1 MSATLFSV
9 GKDLENVSLGPSLA
23 GLVVKL
29 LLKKEFLLST
39 KMATCHP
46 THMSMAIGSPQ
57 LSTTIAAIAII
68 TFK

>member
-9 GKDLENVSLGPSLA
+9 GKDSANVSLGLSLA

-46 THMSMAIGSPQ
+46 THMSMAIDSPQ
-57 LSTTIAAIAII
+57 LSAAIAII
-68 TFK
+68 TSQ